1 MSRAALSSAD
11 RMRASSLV
19 VAPLTRTAVTATSD
33 ESRSHSQPPTPRPAS
48 TITAAKPRRN
58 ERRNLIVRALR
69 RTRPDPFDAV
79 RGPGPYLAAGVGGQA
94 PLVRL

>member
-11 RMRASSLV
+11 RIRASSLV
-19 VAPLTRTAVTATSD
+19 VAPLTRTAVTSTSD

-58 ERRNLIVRALR
+58 ERRNLIARGFDTAAQ
-69 RTRPDPFDAV
+69 TPANCQRP
-79 RGPGPYLAAGVGGQA
+79 L
-94 PLVRL
+94 